1 MTRLI
6 KAWGFGEGFSLFS
19 ASRVGLTV
27 WINCLYEPEMLMPT
41 LLPRYRDNPACQVLA
56 SSKPFRATNILVA
69 VSNTLDRYYIGHSQ
83 LQLAAGYGDT

>member
-6 KAWGFGEGFSLFS
+6 RAWRFGEGFPLFS

-41 LLPRYRDNPACQVLA
+41 LLQRYRDNPARQVLA
-56 SSKPFRATNILVA
+56 SSKPFGATNILVA
-69 VSNTLDRYYIGHSQ
+69 ASTALDRHCIGHPQ
-83 LQLAAGYGDT
+83 FLARSRLR